1 MKYVALLRGVNAGG
15 NRKVPMA
22 ELRETFADMDFSD
35 ISTYINSGNVI
46 FSSAVL
52 PRLSPRAGK
61 TTQHKSPTL
70 PTCSRPWTMPRL
82 R

>member
-35 ISTYINSGNVI
+35 VSTYINSGNVI
-46 FSSAVL
+46 FSSQSKPSTEAIREKLEVPGRGRCL
-52 PRLSPRAGK
+52 DYDEAG
-61 TTQHKSPTL
+61 L
-70 PTCSRPWTMPRL
+70 
-82 R
+82 